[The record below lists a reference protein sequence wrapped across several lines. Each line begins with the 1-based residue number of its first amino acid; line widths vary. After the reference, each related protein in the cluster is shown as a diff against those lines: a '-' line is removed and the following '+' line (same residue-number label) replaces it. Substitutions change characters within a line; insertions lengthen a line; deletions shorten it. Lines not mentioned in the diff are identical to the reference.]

1 MTPFATD
8 ADATIRLAMLAEER
22 GYARFGTAEG
32 WTQDAVV
39 VVTQVAGV
47 AISPHPGGQRPLR
60 MWIRFVASPPHLP
73 PVHPSALSA
82 SLLNSL
88 RRCRGP

>member
-1 MTPFATD
+1 VTPFATD

-39 VVTQVAGV
+39 VLTQIAG
-47 AISPHPGGQRPLR
+47 ATTRIGLARKAP
-60 MWIRFVASPPHLP
+60 W
-73 PVHPSALSA
+73 PSRS
-82 SLLNSL
+82 
-88 RRCRGP
+88 